1 MKYLIIG
8 AGGTGGPVAAFLK
21 KGGADVSVIARGK
34 HLEAIKKNGLT
45 IKKSDGSE
53 FNVKIN
59 ACCEDEYNEK
69 ADVIFVTVKSYSI
82 DSVIPLIRKASHENT
97 VVIPILNIYTTGEY
111 LQKKLPELFVTDGCI
126 YIASSITDYG
136 VVTMNGEIFRVVFG
150 EREESGKGAVLDA
163 VAKEMRRCR
172 ILAEN
177 SKNIKKSALEKYSYV
192 SAMAACGLYYDCKA
206 DLMQK
211 EGKQRETFAQL
222 IREIVIL
229 SESMGI
235 KFDEDMVERNLKIL
249 DNLAPDASTSMQRDI
264 EKGRESEIDGLI
276 HTVARVSREKNL
288 GLHTYEMIS
297 DKVKEIV
304 K

>member
-150 EREESGKGAVLDA
+150 EREESGKGAVLDT

-192 SAMAACGLYYDCKA
+192 SAMAACGIYYDCKA

-276 HTVARVSREKNL
+276 HTVARVSRERNL
-288 GLHTYEMIS
+288 GLQTYEMIS